1 MAPDRMTIAAR
12 VSQLVED
19 FSALDADPAWLLCD
33 RHPAEAVAF
42 TLVEPDGSWTDLTF
56 GELRER
62 SQRVA
67 GVLAGLGV
75 SRGDR
80 VATLMGK
87 SVDLVTV
94 LLGIWRVGAVYVPL
108 FTAFATDAVGSR
120 LAAAGVKVVVADA
133 AQSPKVPVG
142 DWTVLVAGT
151 AADGTRRLADV
162 LAGAEPV
169 AASTA
174 IGGDGAFV
182 HMFTSGTTGAP
193 KGVVHP
199 LRYVAGWQAYLEFG
213 LGVCAD
219 SVYWCAADPGWAY
232 GLYSAVVVPL
242 ALGRRSILQ
251 RGGFDAAA
259 TWSTMAALGVSDFA
273 AAPTVFRSLRTSDV
287 AVPEGLRL
295 RRLSSAGEPLTAEV
309 NEWAEPTLGLQVHD
323 HYGQTELG
331 MVIGLPH
338 HPDLEVPVAPQTM
351 GVPLPGWSV
360 TVLQEGTS
368 TPADVGELGLLAVDV
383 AASPLMTF
391 TGYVGGVGQDRFTAD
406 GAYYLTGDLAARN
419 PDGTLRFSSRDDDVI
434 IMAGYRIGPFDVESV
449 LAQHEAVAECAV
461 VAAPDPVRGEV
472 IEAFVVLR
480 HDLPAVDD
488 IERDLQNHVRQ
499 RYAAH
504 AYPRRVHVVESLPKT
519 ASGKIQRG
527 KLRRKLREAVAQAAR

>member
-1 MAPDRMTIAAR
+1 MAADQTVETRIR
-12 VSQLVED
+12 RLVEV
-19 FSALDADPAWLLCD
+19 FSAPGADPAWLLCD

-42 TLVEPDGSWTDLTF
+42 TLVEPDGSSTDVTF

-62 SQRVA
+62 SQRFA

-75 SRGDR
+75 GRGDR

-94 LLGIWRVGAVYVPL
+94 LLGIWRSGAVYVPL
-108 FTAFATDAVGSR
+108 FTAFAADAVRSR
-120 LAAAGVKVVVADA
+120 LTAAEVEVVVADA
-133 AQSPKVPVG
+133 EQRPKVPAGSWRVLAAGVDDLVG
-142 DWTVLVAGT
+142 ADPVHGT
-151 AADGTRRLADV
+151 A
-162 LAGAEPV
+162 
-169 AASTA
+169 A

-199 LRYVAGWQAYLEFG
+199 LSYLAGWQAYLEFG
-213 LGVCAD
+213 LGVRED

-232 GLYSAVVVPL
+232 GLYSAVVAPL
-242 ALGRRSILQ
+242 ALGMRSVLQ

-259 TWSTMAALGVSDFA
+259 TWSTIGALGVTDFA
-273 AAPTVFRSLRTSDV
+273 AAPTVFRALRTSDV
-287 AVPEGLRL
+287 PVPRALCL

-309 NEWAEPTLGLQVHD
+309 NEWALPRLGLRVHD

-331 MVIGLPH
+331 MVVGFPH
-338 HPDLEVPVAPQTM
+338 HPDLEAPVAPQTM
-351 GVPLPGWSV
+351 GVALPGWSV
-360 TVLQEGTS
+360 TVLRDGTS
-368 TPADVGELGLLAVDV
+368 VPAEVGELGQLAVDI
-383 AASPLMTF
+383 AGSPLMTF
-391 TGYVGGVGQDRFTAD
+391 AGYAGHAADGRFTAD
-406 GAYYLTGDLAARN
+406 GRFYLTGDLAARTA
-419 PDGTLRFSSRDDDVI
+419 DGTLRYSSRDDDVI

-449 LAQHEAVAECAV
+449 LVQHEAVAECAV
-461 VAAPDPVRGEV
+461 VAAPDPIRGEV

-480 HDLPAVDD
+480 PGTSATDDL
-488 IERDLQNHVRQ
+488 ERELQDHVRL

-504 AYPRRVHVVESLPKT
+504 AYPRRVHIVASLPKT

-527 KLRRKLREAVAQAAR
+527 TLRRELRAGAR